1 MINSKKAGRPRKPT
15 YTYELTAFDLHK
27 IIGIHPA
34 ISAIANQSGNMEYL
48 LDSIQLIR
56 KDFFDQLLHCHPLTV
71 IEKSGKIYCIAN
83 LRLFQ
88 AAKILLDDTHKIPCI
103 HVINLPNE
111 SIVNFA
117 QADFYLTHLL
127 YSLRP
132 ADSDSQFLILWNQMD
147 ADLRKKITPDIT
159 NVTLQ
164 AKLMKQPRQQA
175 YMRRKKNDTHGTTDN
190 DS

>member
-1 MINSKKAGRPRKPT
+1 
-15 YTYELTAFDLHK
+15 
-27 IIGIHPA
+27 
-34 ISAIANQSGNMEYL
+34 MEYL

-71 IEKSGKIYCIAN
+71 VEKSGKIYCIAN

-88 AAKILLDDTHKIPCI
+88 AAKILLDDTHKIPCLQ
-103 HVINLPNE
+103 VMNL
-111 SIVNFA
+111 SADAIVDFA

-164 AKLMKQPRQQA
+164 AKLMKQPRQQP
-175 YMRRKKNDTHGTTDN
+175 YTRRKKNDTHGTDN